1 VKVIGLTGGIASGKS
16 LVAGFLRELGAI
28 VIDADVIARE
38 VVEPGTEAWRE
49 IVEAFGEEFL
59 LPSGHLDRKK
69 LARKIFQDPAARETL
84 EAITHPRIRKRML
97 EEVERQRSFGDSCR
111 RVIVLDIPLLFET
124 GRPPG
129 LDGVIVVYADEE
141 ILLERLIARDGIPRE
156 EAELRL
162 RAQMPLREKVR
173 LADWVIDN
181 NGPPEATRAQVEA
194 LWRELTGD
202 SGDG

>member
-16 LVAGFLRELGAI
+16 LVAGILRELGAI

-69 LARKIFQDPAARETL
+69 LARRIFQDPAARKTL
-84 EAITHPRIRKRML
+84 EAITHPRIRSRMF
-97 EEVERQRSFGDSCR
+97 EEVERQRSLDDSCR

-141 ILLERLIARDGIPRE
+141 VLLERLVARDGIPRE

>member
-1 VKVIGLTGGIASGKS
+1 MKVIGLTGGIASGKS
-16 LVAGFLRELGAI
+16 LVAGILRELGAI

-69 LARKIFQDPAARETL
+69 LARRIFQDPAARKTL
-84 EAITHPRIRKRML
+84 EAITHPRIRSRMF
-97 EEVERQRSFGDSCR
+97 EEVERQRSLDDSCR

-141 ILLERLIARDGIPRE
+141 VLLERLVARDGIPRE

>member
-1 VKVIGLTGGIASGKS
+1 MKVIGLTGGIASGKS
-16 LVAGFLRELGAI
+16 LVAGILRELGAI
-28 VIDADVIARE
+28 VIDADAIARE

-69 LARKIFQDPAARETL
+69 LARKIFQDPAARKAL
-84 EAITHPRIRKRML
+84 EAITHPRIRQRILK
-97 EEVERQRSFGDSCR
+97 EVDRQRSLDDSCR
-111 RVIVLDIPLLFET
+111 RVIVLEIPLLFET

-141 ILLERLIARDGIPRE
+141 VLLERLIARDGITRE

-162 RAQMPLREKVR
+162 RAQMPLPEKVR

-194 LWRELTGD
+194 LWRELTG
-202 SGDG
+202 SIGDR

>member
-1 VKVIGLTGGIASGKS
+1 MKVIGLTGGIASGKS

>member
-1 VKVIGLTGGIASGKS
+1 MKVIGLTGGIASGKS
-16 LVAGFLRELGAI
+16 FVAGILRELGAI
-28 VIDADVIARE
+28 VIDADAIARE

-84 EAITHPRIRKRML
+84 EAITHPRIRKRMF
-97 EEVERQRSFGDSCR
+97 EEVERQRSIGDSCR

-141 ILLERLIARDGIPRE
+141 VLLERLIARDGIPRE

-181 NGPPEATRAQVEA
+181 NGSPEATRAQVEA